1 MVSRTDIYRF
11 LALLIGFFVLYA
23 TTAQRGLG
31 WGDSGEFQY
40 RILQCPNGILDG
52 CDSFAT
58 AHPLYIALGKLLCG
72 TPFQVTLLS
81 SFFGALSVG
90 GLFLCTR
97 NLSLAILFGLSHI
110 VWWLSCLAEVQ
121 TMNLAF
127 TILEL
132 FLILKHLE
140 SKNSSLLVCAA
151 FVIGVH
157 LNCHNF
163 ALLSAPALLFLM
175 AQTSWKVRF
184 ATVLAVCVGS
194 AYWITAIFEH
204 GLSNVLVGSYGAQ
217 VAGLPSSPPG
227 KLIFYFTAN
236 LTLATLSLVVP
247 ITLAWLN
254 RHAPASEKPKRTVLW
269 IFFTTHILFVIRYFV
284 PDQVTFLLP
293 TLATAYLLLAHVRLS
308 RLVTVALAVVQLL
321 LPPGF
326 YYAILAIRQPEPRSV
341 KCERESRHA
350 HRDDAA
356 YFTLP
361 WKFNDKSADRAA
373 TEHNGTW
380 NGYPAN

>member
-1 MVSRTDIYRF
+1 
-11 LALLIGFFVLYA
+11 
-23 TTAQRGLG
+23 
-31 WGDSGEFQY
+31 
-40 RILQCPNGILDG
+40 
-52 CDSFAT
+52 
-58 AHPLYIALGKLLCG
+58 
-72 TPFQVTLLS
+72 
-81 SFFGALSVG
+81 
-90 GLFLCTR
+90 
-97 NLSLAILFGLSHI
+97 
-110 VWWLSCLAEVQ
+110 
-121 TMNLAF
+121 MNLAF

-326 YYAILAIRQPEPRSV
+326 YYALLAIRQPEPRSV